1 MAAMSKILAVS
12 RSGFY
17 GWQKRPES
25 NRSKEERLLYLK
37 ICAAFEAAKRT
48 PGSLKLM
55 RHFRAL
61 GERYGKNRIARIM
74 RKYGLKSVWRK
85 KFRPPKTTNSNHK
98 LDVSPNLLAQN
109 FNTDRPDQIWV
120 SDITYLWSRSG
131 WLYLTVIKDLF
142 SARIVGWSLSTS
154 LHTAS
159 VIYALENAVRLR
171 RPPPGLIFHSDQG
184 IQYCSHK
191 FRRRLEDFQITQS
204 MSRRGNC
211 YDNAPAES
219 FHASLK
225 MEFTNHQSFDG
236 LEEARSAI
244 FWYIECFYNRQRLH
258 SRADYMSPSAYEEKY
273 AA

>member
-1 MAAMSKILAVS
+1 MSGILAVS

-17 GWQKRPES
+17 DWRKRPES

-37 ICAAFEAAKRT
+37 ILAAFEAAKRT
-48 PGSLKLM
+48 PGSFKLM

-61 GERYGKNRIARIM
+61 GQCYGKNRIARIM

-85 KFRPPKTTNSNHK
+85 KFRPPKTTNSNHN
-98 LDVSPNLLAQN
+98 LHASPNLLEQN
-109 FNTDRPDQIWV
+109 FCATRPNQVWV
-120 SDITYLWSRSG
+120 SDITYLPSRSG

-142 SARIVGWSLSTS
+142 SARIVGWSLSES
-154 LHTAS
+154 LQTAP
-159 VIYALENAVRLR
+159 VIQALEKAVHMR

-191 FRRRLEDFQITQS
+191 FRRRLEDFGLTQS

-219 FHASLK
+219 FHATLK
-225 MEFTNHQSFDG
+225 MEFTNHREFNG
-236 LEEARSAI
+236 LEDARSAI
-244 FWYIECFYNRQRLH
+244 FWYIECFYNRHRLH
-258 SRADYMSPSAYEEKY
+258 SRAGYMSPSAYEEKY

>member
-1 MAAMSKILAVS
+1 MAAMSRILAVS

-17 GWQKRPES
+17 DWRKRPES
-25 NRSKEERLLYLK
+25 KRSIEERLLYLK
-37 ICAAFEAAKRT
+37 IRAAFEDAGRT

-74 RKYGLKSVWRK
+74 RKYGLKSLWRK
-85 KFRPPKTTNSNHK
+85 RFRPPKTTHSDHK
-98 LDVSPNLLAQN
+98 LTISQNLLVQN
-109 FNTDRPDQIWV
+109 FSADRPDQVWV

-142 SARIVGWSLSTS
+142 SARIVGWALSQS
-154 LHTAS
+154 LHATS
-159 VIYALENAVRLR
+159 VIHALENAVRLR
-171 RPPPGLIFHSDQG
+171 RPVSGLIFHSDQG

-219 FHASLK
+219 FHATLK
-225 MEFTNHQSFDG
+225 MEFTNHRKFDG
-236 LEEARSAI
+236 LEDAKTAI

-258 SRADYMSPSAYEEKY
+258 SRADYMSPSAYEKKY